1 MELLMIDNY
10 DSFTFNLMRYFLEL
24 GTSVTVWR
32 NDQFDLE
39 EVRTFNPDALIISPG
54 PSHPQNSGRSLE
66 VIQQFHTSVP
76 ILGVCLGHQCIAEAF
91 GGTVVKSG
99 EPVHGKTSPITHDH
113 SGVFEH
119 LPSPLRVTR
128 YHSLIVQDL
137 PDTLLGNA
145 WSADGTLMGLQ
156 HQQYPVHGVQF
167 HPESALTEKGHQLL
181 DNFLKIA
188 RAFKGHN

>member
-10 DSFTFNLMRYFLEL
+10 DSFTFNLVRYFMEL

-32 NDQFDLE
+32 NDQFELQD
-39 EVRTFNPDALIISPG
+39 VRNLNPDAIIISPG
-54 PSHPQNSGRSLE
+54 PSHPRNSGKSLE
-66 VIQQFHTSVP
+66 VIQQFHTSTP

-91 GGTVVKSG
+91 GGEVVKSG
-99 EPVHGKTSPITHDH
+99 EPVHGKTSQVTHDQ
-113 SGVFEH
+113 SGLFEA

-128 YHSLIVQDL
+128 YHSLVVQNL
-137 PDTLLGNA
+137 PDTLIGNA

-167 HPESALTEKGHQLL
+167 HPESAMTEKGHQLL